1 MNLEDLKALKVLERL
16 INRRWRR
23 INQIF
28 SVFLRSEGF
37 GPKRHVVLNC
47 SANQSI
53 KLTNISAEAETS
65 QLCTVSPTVRAGG
78 RRRRSPA
85 SNLLRLE
92 PRN

>member
-16 INRRWRR
+16 INRRWQR

-47 SANQSI
+47 LANQSI
-53 KLTNISAEAETS
+53 KLTNISAETETS
-65 QLCTVSPTVRAGG
+65 QLCTVSPTVRGW
-78 RRRRSPA
+78 RKTKK
-85 SNLLRLE
+85 E
-92 PRN
+92 PRIFFVWNPEIK